1 VTRGRGDGGVKRRW
15 RNEKKRTKRP
25 ECDEIGGHGDDGIR
39 RNGGEREKSPLA
51 ISSNEPGVA

>member
-1 VTRGRGDGGVKRRW
+1 MKRRR

-25 ECDEIGGHGDDGIR
+25 ECDEIGGHGDDGILR
-39 RNGGEREKSPLA
+39 DRGERERSPLA